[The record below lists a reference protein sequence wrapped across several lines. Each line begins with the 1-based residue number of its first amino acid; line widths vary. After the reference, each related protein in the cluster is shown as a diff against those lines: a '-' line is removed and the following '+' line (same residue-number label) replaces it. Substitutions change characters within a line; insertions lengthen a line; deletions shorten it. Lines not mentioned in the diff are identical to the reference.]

1 VPLSIKQGNIIYS
14 VILMNSDSIVFLG
27 YYSAEQYQL
36 LLQCANDLKKLD
48 RRWED
53 WLSGYL
59 KAKSFLSKQFA
70 VEDFHVDVKKMNEY
84 FRSKKLKNN
93 GENRSRYITQEG
105 MKAYNERKMRDML
118 S

>member
-1 VPLSIKQGNIIYS
+1 
-14 VILMNSDSIVFLG
+14 MNSDSIIFLG
-27 YYSAEQYQL
+27 YYSPEQYQL
-36 LLQCANDLKKLD
+36 LLQCASDLKKSD
-48 RRWED
+48 RKWED

-59 KAKSFLSKQFA
+59 KAKVLLGKQFA
-70 VEDFHVDVKKMNEY
+70 VEDFHVDVKKMKEY

-105 MKAYNERKMRDML
+105 MKAYDERKMKDML